1 MGECF
6 QDFQKV
12 SIESQPQNAEF
23 SPADN
28 RHNISEPGFAVY
40 RKCFD

>member
-1 MGECF
+1 MSFFFNLNVCVYVLGTP
-6 QDFQKV
+6 K
-12 SIESQPQNAEF
+12 N